1 MSKYTKAQRHSIYCF
16 MLAEAE
22 EPSMET
28 FDDILIVHNY
38 GFCALLKYMFSDET
52 FDFIRYY
59 VQPSELPELAK
70 REPPKYDK
78 FWFDRSISGW
88 KKRKQLL
95 RDCIEETADF

>member
-16 MLAEAE
+16 LAGQRSRAWKHL
-22 EPSMET
+22 MI
-28 FDDILIVHNY
+28 FLIVHNY

-70 REPPKYDK
+70 SRLNMTS

-95 RDCIEETADF
+95 RECIEETADF